1 MFKFLVLYFITTVF
15 GERNI
20 SGLANLSLSLK
31 EGYSLK
37 VKQQHKQMNYEE
49 IFMVYG
55 GMKKQKKRIYV
66 CVYIHIYI
74 HVYILASL

>member
-1 MFKFLVLYFITTVF
+1 MFRFFALYFITTVF

-20 SGLANLSLSLK
+20 SGLANLSLPLK

-49 IFMVYG
+49 YLWSMG
-55 GMKKQKKRIYV
+55 GMRKQENT
-66 CVYIHIYI
+66 CIHTG
-74 HVYILASL
+74 